1 MSTVT
6 VFGAGAW
13 GSTMAQVLNDAGND
27 VLLWGRSEDVI
38 AEINSAHTNKKYLGS
53 HELPLS
59 LKATTDLAQAFAH
72 SHIYVLAIPAQQLRV
87 TLQEWKPF
95 FSSDSI
101 IVSTLKGIEISTQM
115 RMTEVIEDVLGPHA
129 IALITGPNLADELV
143 LRQPAGAVAAA
154 PTQELA
160 DQMRDLFR
168 TPYYR
173 VYTDELVLRQ
183 PAGAVAAAPTQEL
196 ADQMRDLFRTPYYR
210 VYTSVDVMGCELAGA
225 IKSVIALAVGIS
237 IGMGFG
243 ENTQAMLITRGLN
256 EVARLCAAHGS
267 DPLSAAGL
275 AGMGDLVASCGSPL
289 SRNRTFGEVLGRTGS
304 MAQASEQVA
313 KTVEG
318 VASAGAVAEIAH
330 RVGIEVPV
338 IEAVGEIVSEQLTPA
353 AALQKLMEITTKAEN
368 FIR

>member
-1 MSTVT
+1 MSKVS

-13 GSTMAQVLNDAGND
+13 GSTMAQVLSDAGNE
-27 VLLWGRSEDVI
+27 VLLWGRNEDVI
-38 AEINSAHTNKKYLGS
+38 SEINSHHTNAHYLDS
-53 HELPLS
+53 HALPENIV
-59 LKATTDLAQAFAH
+59 ATSDLAAAF
-72 SHIYVLAIPAQQLRV
+72 SFSDIYILAIPAQQLRL
-87 TLQEWKPF
+87 TLEEWKSHFKPQ
-95 FSSDSI
+95 SI

-115 RMTEVIEDVLGPHA
+115 RMTEVIQDVLGPREV
-129 IALITGPNLADELV
+129 ALITGPNLADELV

-154 PTQELA
+154 PTIELA
-160 DQMRDLFR
+160 EQI
-168 TPYYR
+168 
-173 VYTDELVLRQ
+173 
-183 PAGAVAAAPTQEL
+183 
-196 ADQMRDLFRTPYYR
+196 RDLFRTPYYR

-237 IGMGFG
+237 IGMGYG

-289 SRNRTFGEVLGRTGS
+289 SRNRTFGEVVGRTGS
-304 MAQASEQVA
+304 MATARQQVA

-318 VASAGAVAEIAH
+318 VASSSAVVEIAH
-330 RVGIEVPV
+330 RVGVEVPV
-338 IEAVGEIVSEQLTPA
+338 IEAVAEIVSEQLTPE

>member
-1 MSTVT
+1 MNKVT

-13 GSTMAQVLNDAGND
+13 GSTMAQVLSDAGNE
-27 VLLWGRSEDVI
+27 VLLWGRSTEVI
-38 AEINSAHTNKKYLGS
+38 TEINSTHTNKKYLQA
-53 HELPLS
+53 HILPDAIV
-59 LKATTDLAQAFAH
+59 ATTNLAEAFNF
-72 SHIYVLAIPAQQLRV
+72 SDIYILAIPAQQLRS
-87 TLQEWKPF
+87 TLQDWEGH
-95 FSSDSI
+95 FSSDCI

-115 RMTEVIEDVLGPHA
+115 RMTEVIADVLGPHKVA
-129 IALITGPNLADELV
+129 IITGPNLADELV
-143 LRQPAGAVAAA
+143 LRQPAGAV
-154 PTQELA
+154 
-160 DQMRDLFR
+160 
-168 TPYYR
+168 
-173 VYTDELVLRQ
+173 
-183 PAGAVAAAPTQEL
+183 VAAATIEL
-196 ADQMRDLFRTPYYR
+196 AEQIRDLFRTPYYR
-210 VYTSVDVMGCELAGA
+210 VYTSIDVMGCELAGA

-289 SRNRTFGEVLGRTGS
+289 SRNRTFGEAVGRTGS
-304 MAQASEQVA
+304 MAKAREIVA

-338 IEAVGEIVSEQLTPA
+338 IEAVGDIVSEQLTPEA
-353 AALQKLMEITTKAEN
+353 AFQRLMEITTKAEN

>member
-1 MSTVT
+1 MGERVT

-13 GSTMAQVLNDAGND
+13 GSTMAQVLHDAGND
-27 VLLWGRSEDVI
+27 VLLWGRSEEVI
-38 AEINSAHTNKKYLGS
+38 NEINSSHTNAKYLDG
-53 HELPLS
+53 HVLPEG
-59 LKATTDLAQAFAH
+59 LKASSDLSKAFSH
-72 SHIYVLAIPAQQLRV
+72 SHIYVLAIPAQQLR
-87 TLQEWKPF
+87 TMLAEWRPLVPENA
-95 FSSDSI
+95 I
-101 IVSTLKGIEISTQM
+101 VVSTLKGIEISTQM
-115 RMTEVIEDVLGPHA
+115 RMTEIIEEMWGVSKVGV
-129 IALITGPNLADELV
+129 ITGPNLADELV

-154 PTQELA
+154 STQELA
-160 DQMRDLFR
+160 DFIRELFR

-173 VYTDELVLRQ
+173 T
-183 PAGAVAAAPTQEL
+183 
-196 ADQMRDLFRTPYYR
+196 
-210 VYTSVDVMGCELAGA
+210 YTSTDVMGCELAGA
-225 IKSVIALAVGIS
+225 IKSVIALSVGIS

-267 DPLSAAGL
+267 DPLTAAGL

-304 MAQASEQVA
+304 MEITRQQVA

-318 VASAGAVAEIAH
+318 VASAGAVVEIAH

-338 IEAVGEIVSEQLTPA
+338 IESVADIVNGSLTPE
-353 AALQKLMEITTKAEN
+353 AALQRLMEITTKAEN

>member
-1 MSTVT
+1 MNKVT

-13 GSTMAQVLNDAGND
+13 GSTMAQVLSDAGNE
-27 VLLWGRSEDVI
+27 VLIWGRSEEVI
-38 AEINSAHTNKKYLGS
+38 SEINSRHTNVKYLDS
-53 HELPLS
+53 HQLPENIS
-59 LKATTDLAQAFAH
+59 ATTNLQQAFEF
-72 SHIYVLAIPAQQLRV
+72 SQIYILAIPAQQLRA
-87 TLQEWKPF
+87 TLLDWKPF
-95 FSSDSI
+95 FTHNCI

-115 RMTEVIEDVLGPHA
+115 RMTEVIEDVLGPHKIA
-129 IALITGPNLADELV
+129 IITGPNLADELV

-154 PTQELA
+154 PTLELA
-160 DQMRDLFR
+160 
-168 TPYYR
+168 
-173 VYTDELVLRQ
+173 ESI
-183 PAGAVAAAPTQEL
+183 
-196 ADQMRDLFRTPYYR
+196 RDLFRTPYYR
-210 VYTSVDVMGCELAGA
+210 VYTSVDVMGCELSGA

-237 IGMGFG
+237 IGMGYG

-289 SRNRTFGEVLGRTGS
+289 SRNRTFGEVVGRTGS
-304 MAQASEQVA
+304 MARARELVA

-318 VASAGAVAEIAH
+318 VASSGAVVEIAH
-330 RVGIEVPV
+330 RVGVEVPV
-338 IEAVGEIVSEQLTPA
+338 IESVAEIVSEQLTPE

>member
-1 MSTVT
+1 MSKVT

-13 GSTMAQVLNDAGND
+13 GSTMAQVLSDAGNE
-27 VLLWGRSEDVI
+27 VLLWGRSAEVI
-38 AEINSAHTNKKYLGS
+38 TEINSAHTNKKYLQQ
-53 HELPLS
+53 HILPDAITAS
-59 LKATTDLAQAFAH
+59 TDLAEAFKF
-72 SHIYVLAIPAQQLRV
+72 SNIYILAIPAQQLRS
-87 TLQEWKPF
+87 TLVEWKGQ
-95 FSSDSI
+95 FSNDCT
-101 IVSTLKGIEISTQM
+101 IVSTLKGIEISTQF
-115 RMTEVIEDVLGPHA
+115 RMTEVIEDVLGPHKVA
-129 IALITGPNLADELV
+129 IITGPNLADELV
-143 LRQPAGAVAAA
+143 LRQPAGAVVAA
-154 PTQELA
+154 PTIELA
-160 DQMRDLFR
+160 EQI
-168 TPYYR
+168 
-173 VYTDELVLRQ
+173 
-183 PAGAVAAAPTQEL
+183 
-196 ADQMRDLFRTPYYR
+196 RDLFRTPYYR
-210 VYTSVDVMGCELAGA
+210 VYTSIDVMGCELSGA

-289 SRNRTFGEVLGRTGS
+289 SRNRTFGEALGRTGS
-304 MAQASEQVA
+304 MAKARDIVA

-338 IEAVGEIVSEQLTPA
+338 IEAVGDIVSEQLTPEA
-353 AALQKLMEITTKAEN
+353 AFQKLMEITTKAEN

>member
-1 MSTVT
+1 
-6 VFGAGAW
+6 
-13 GSTMAQVLNDAGND
+13 
-27 VLLWGRSEDVI
+27 
-38 AEINSAHTNKKYLGS
+38 LGS

-129 IALITGPNLADELV
+129 IAIITGPNLADELV

-160 DQMRDLFR
+160 DK
-168 TPYYR
+168 
-173 VYTDELVLRQ
+173 
-183 PAGAVAAAPTQEL
+183 
-196 ADQMRDLFRTPYYR
+196 MRDLFRTPYYR

-304 MAQASEQVA
+304 MAQAREQVA

>member
-1 MSTVT
+1 MSKVT

-13 GSTMAQVLNDAGND
+13 GSTMAQVLSDAGND
-27 VLLWGRSEDVI
+27 VLLWGRSPDVI
-38 AEINSAHTNKKYLGS
+38 SEINTSHTNTKYLGA
-53 HELPLS
+53 HMLPDNLT
-59 LKATTDLAQAFAH
+59 ATTDLQQAFDFTDK
-72 SHIYVLAIPAQQLRV
+72 YVLAIPAQQLRT

-95 FSSDSI
+95 FKPAST
-101 IVSTLKGIEISTQM
+101 IVSTLKGIEISSQM
-115 RMTEVIEDVLGPHA
+115 RMTEVIEDVLGSHKIA
-129 IALITGPNLADELV
+129 IITGPNLADELV

-154 PTQELA
+154 PTIELA
-160 DQMRDLFR
+160 
-168 TPYYR
+168 
-173 VYTDELVLRQ
+173 ELI
-183 PAGAVAAAPTQEL
+183 
-196 ADQMRDLFRTPYYR
+196 RDLFRTPYYR
-210 VYTSVDVMGCELAGA
+210 VYTSVDVMGCELSGA

-237 IGMGFG
+237 IGMGYG

-289 SRNRTFGEVLGRTGS
+289 SRNRTFGEVVGRTGS
-304 MAQASEQVA
+304 MAKAREQVA

-318 VASAGAVAEIAH
+318 VASAGAVLEIAH
-330 RVGIEVPV
+330 RVGVEVPV
-338 IEAVGEIVSEQLTPA
+338 IESVAEIVSEQLTPE